1 MQAAQYTHLSALVFA
16 LAHRSIGPWIAAC
29 CKQRLG
35 IANRL
40 RCLWDRL
47 EAGNVPLLCFY
58 YANRLPAGTRLVL
71 LLDPNDA
78 ARQVLAVA
86 LRWLRPNSSFI
97 VIIILLAGSTAR
109 CRHGARFSTAPSDNA
124 AWEGY
129 CEKKSVE
136 KRGLT
141 EYNQRN
147 LQYILAPCKRV

>member
-97 VIIILLAGSTAR
+97 VSIILLAGSTAR
-109 CRHGARFSTAPSDNA
+109 CRHGARWLPHDSRVDNTLQHDSQNNNNSESTGA
-124 AWEGY
+124 ARPGGRTR
-129 CEKKSVE
+129 KV
-136 KRGLT
+136 R
-141 EYNQRN
+141 R
-147 LQYILAPCKRV
+147 

>member
-16 LAHRSIGPWIAAC
+16 LAHRSIGPWIAAR

-47 EAGNVPLLCFY
+47 EAGNVPLLCFCC
-58 YANRLPAGTRLVL
+58 ANRLPAGTRLVL

-86 LRWLRPNSSFI
+86 LRWLRPNSNFI
-97 VIIILLAGSTAR
+97 ASIILLAGSTAR
-109 CRHGARFSTAPSDNA
+109 RASSATRSSERGRSKRPLLRRITRPS
-124 AWEGY
+124 
-129 CEKKSVE
+129 SVVW
-136 KRGLT
+136 R
-141 EYNQRN
+141 
-147 LQYILAPCKRV
+147 